1 MITNLFVGL
10 FITLILLMPV
20 LIVVAIIIGLIFLI
34 KTKRISKTFK
44 IIIIVSTLFCAFILF
59 YDYEIISDSYIEM
72 NEMVDNKRLI
82 GLSKKE
88 VIELLGEPRYKY
100 IGIDNTQNYT
110 YSAGT
115 TSKKHFWGSEYN
127 RKVYDLNI
135 DFDENGK
142 VEYVHIKECP

>member
-1 MITNLFVGL
+1 MITNLLVGL
-10 FITLILLMPV
+10 FITLIWLIPV

-34 KTKRISKTFK
+34 KTKRICKTLK
-44 IIIIVSTLFCAFILF
+44 IIIIALTLFCVFILF

-82 GLSKKE
+82 GLSEEE
-88 VIELLGEPRYKY
+88 VIELLGEPRYRY
-100 IGIDNTQNYT
+100 IGKDNTPNYT

-115 TSKKHFWGSEYN
+115 ISKKHFWSSEYN

-142 VEYVHIKECP
+142 VEHTYIKECT